1 MPSSTPNSPHFAK
14 ILAKSVK
21 MLYPQHT
28 TIATQSHGRWSS
40 TVGVPKPPG
49 RIWAMVVSRKMSV
62 ADLQGWR
69 QRQIYAD
76 KKVSG
81 QGQLPRR
88 VLQTFRPWHAV
99 QTCGPA
105 K

>member
-1 MPSSTPNSPHFAK
+1 
-14 ILAKSVK
+14 
-21 MLYPQHT
+21 
-28 TIATQSHGRWSS
+28 
-40 TVGVPKPPG
+40 
-49 RIWAMVVSRKMSV
+49 MVVSRKMSV